1 MPCLR
6 EGFPVEAPQPR
17 GKGPQQGVETSSP
30 VIQVHCVHGNIRT
43 GKQSILIV
51 SSSTIDKIHEIY
63 TFYENRYE
71 IYTFYENRYQFRT
84 YFRKKCRFRTYFR
97 KKCNF
102 VNFVNVR

>member
-51 SSSTIDKIHEIY
+51 SSSTIDKI
-63 TFYENRYE
+63 YE
-71 IYTFYENRYQFRT
+71 ITLLTKIGMKSALFTKIVDTKFS
-84 YFRKKCRFRTYFR
+84 
-97 KKCNF
+97 
-102 VNFVNVR
+102 